1 MTPGRL
7 IDATPV
13 IDDWWLLRLEWRAG
27 RPAPGQWLW
36 LDLNGQR
43 LCLPIRDADT
53 GEGWVAGI
61 LPGACLPDG
70 LRPGL
75 TVSVSALQGQ
85 AVQPR
90 ADDRLLIIGENLGV
104 GPAIALAER
113 HADQTRLAL
122 LGGRHGI
129 PGRLVPSRFFVPALS
144 EVAIAG
150 LTALEQAGVP
160 ARVALDE
167 ERPGV
172 HEGSVIELTSRY
184 LGDTPAD
191 QRDGL
196 RVIAF
201 GPWQSLHPFR
211 QGAAANVG
219 EAEWVE
225 LPSR

>member
-13 IDDWWLLRLEWRAG
+13 ADDWWLIRLEWHAG

-43 LCLPIRDADT
+43 LCLPVRDADA

-61 LPGACLPDG
+61 LPGACLPEG

-75 TVSVSALQGQ
+75 AVSVSSLQGQ
-85 AVQPR
+85 AITPDI
-90 ADDRLLIIGENLGV
+90 DDRLLVIGENLGV
-104 GPAIALAER
+104 GPAIALAEQQ
-113 HADQTRLAL
+113 ADQTRLAL
-122 LGGRHGI
+122 LGGGHGI
-129 PGRLVPSRFFVPALS
+129 PGRRVPSRFFVPALS
-144 EVAIAG
+144 DIAIAG
-150 LTALEQAGVP
+150 LASLEQAGVP
-160 ARVALDE
+160 ARIALDE

-172 HEGSVIELTSRY
+172 HEGSVIELASRY
-184 LGDTPAD
+184 LSDTPAH
-191 QRDGL
+191 QRSGL
-196 RVIAF
+196 RLIAF

-211 QGAAANVG
+211 QGVAANVG
-219 EAEWVE
+219 RAEWVE